1 MQRDV
6 DLTGRSVAVGLGSRS
21 GLSVRVASIPRIR
34 TRIHVYICCLPCRAA
49 VSRTLLILLVFLAF
63 DFYLLDHCDSIRLFL
78 VFRCVNTVK

>member
-34 TRIHVYICCLPCRAA
+34 VYICCLPCRAA
-49 VSRTLLILLVFLAF
+49 VSRSLLILLVFLAF